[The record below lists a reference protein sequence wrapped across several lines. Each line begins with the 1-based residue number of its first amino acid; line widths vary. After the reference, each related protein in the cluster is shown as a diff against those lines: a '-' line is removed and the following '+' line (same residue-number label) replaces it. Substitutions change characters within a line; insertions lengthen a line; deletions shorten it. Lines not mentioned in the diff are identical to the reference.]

1 MKWLILSLM
10 MIGTIFQTDNDGWE
24 LFESVAFTPK
34 YFDEVDAYFE
44 VPTFDK
50 ELLAMQGKEISLTG
64 YAIPFDSDS
73 VFMLSALPFAS
84 CFFCG
89 GAGPETVA
97 EVALKVPDNNLIL
110 DEYITVKGKLKLNDT
125 DVQHLNFILTE
136 ATIHREED

>member
-97 EVALKVPDNNLIL
+97 EVALQVPDDNLIL

-125 DVQHLNFILTE
+125 DIQHLNFILID